1 MNSAKYIADRIRLL
15 IATKQFQVDEVL
27 PSTRVL
33 GQQLKVSFHTVRKAY
48 HILEGEGIL
57 RAEKGRGF
65 VVTRQTTT
73 LDKSERLEIGAV
85 RFRTL
90 LEELIGYGLDEN
102 EIETLFEEQLSYMEW
117 PDRLESCATIGATSE
132 HAAMISRSIQKQV
145 GIKSSTLTID
155 EIDKTV
161 NYDALFVPVS
171 YFRRFRDEISE
182 DIVMIPIIY
191 SFDPEFLINII
202 EKQGIETVGL
212 VTQEEDTIPIIIE
225 ELKLS
230 LKFSGSIIAGS
241 VYGKSMPLFVRE
253 VDLIIYTPGSASLA
267 EKQLPEKKRLAL
279 DYIISEH
286 STSIIRSELWD
297 Q

>member
-48 HILEGEGIL
+48 HILEEEGIL
-57 RAEKGRGF
+57 RAQTGRGF

-73 LDKSERLEIGAV
+73 LDKSERLEIGAE

-90 LEELIGYGLDEN
+90 LEELIGYGLDEE

-117 PDRLESCATIGATSE
+117 PDRLESCATVGATVE
-132 HAAMISRSIQKQV
+132 HATMISHAIQKQV
-145 GIKSSTLTID
+145 GIKSSILTID
-155 EIDKTV
+155 EIDKTI
-161 NYDALFVPVS
+161 NFDALFIPVS
-171 YFRRFRDEISE
+171 YFRKFRDDINE
-182 DIVMIPIIY
+182 DIVIIPIIY
-191 SFDPEFLINII
+191 SFDPEFLINVI
-202 EKQGIETVGL
+202 EKQGLETVGL
-212 VTQEEDTIPIIIE
+212 VTQQEDTIPVIIE

-253 VDLIIYTPGSASLA
+253 VDLVIYTPGSASLA
-267 EKQLPEKKRLAL
+267 EKQLPDKKRLAL
-279 DYIISEH
+279 DYVISEH

>member
-48 HILEGEGIL
+48 HILEEEGIL

-73 LDKSERLEIGAV
+73 LDKSERLEIGAE

-90 LEELIGYGLDEN
+90 LEELIGYGLDED

-171 YFRRFRDEISE
+171 YFRRFRNEINE

-267 EKQLPEKKRLAL
+267 EKQLPDKKRLAL
-279 DYIISEH
+279 DYVISEH